1 MPVAKNLTPTK
12 EEVDDVH
19 RQYVKEL
26 VKLFDENKGKY
37 GVAEDVSL
45 EII

>member
-1 MPVAKNLTPTK
+1 MPVTKNPHPTK

-26 VKLFDENKGKY
+26 IKLFDENKTKY